1 MIFSLYPQTED
12 TLCTSVEGMRG
23 LACAHD
29 GFDEV
34 CAMPDDEGKKVEVR
48 MENGEGANRLKRANK
63 DMRSARE
70 RFEER
75 VVVEL

>member
-1 MIFSLYPQTED
+1 
-12 TLCTSVEGMRG
+12 
-23 LACAHD
+23 
-29 GFDEV
+29 
-34 CAMPDDEGKKVEVR
+34 MPDDEGKKVEVR